1 MYQRFKKSSADQQG
15 EWANKILRSVCLSLP
30 LQSALNISLI
40 SLMRNVCLFLIYYY
54 LIAYLLRYRCLWL
67 IREREKKWGSG
78 LSSHFHSTH
87 VTKIS
92 HHSTNQMSFVMT
104 SALSV
109 YRHLPTYI
117 QCARARGG
125 YYLSTMTRFM
135 YLSIL
140 SKEF

>member
-1 MYQRFKKSSADQQG
+1 MPVTTSA
-15 EWANKILRSVCLSLP
+15 VCTQHFTHFTDAKYLSTLNLLLFNSLP
-30 LQSALNISLI
+30 FKVQMFVVNT
-40 SLMRNVCLFLIYYY
+40 
-54 LIAYLLRYRCLWL
+54 
-67 IREREKKWGSG
+67 RERKKNWGSG

-140 SKEF
+140 SKEYIPYSREF